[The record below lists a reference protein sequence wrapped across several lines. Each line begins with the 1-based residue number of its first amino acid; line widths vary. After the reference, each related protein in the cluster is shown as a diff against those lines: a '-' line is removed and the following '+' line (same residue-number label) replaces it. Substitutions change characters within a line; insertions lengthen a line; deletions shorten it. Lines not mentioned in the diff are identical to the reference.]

1 MQRKL
6 LQNFCFYLVWIAV
19 TFALF
24 VSIHHL
30 GSYCQKMMSRTFS
43 YQYRVY
49 YSVAIVVTFALL
61 AVLLLALAR
70 YGRAYVHT
78 VSAAWLEFI
87 LMALYGL
94 FFSILPWSDW
104 LLSLMPNAPQAL
116 VVLMLRLSYLFTWL
130 SQALGGLLLGWSLCF
145 LIVRL
150 HRLHH
155 DKLARPSAL
164 Q

>member
-24 VSIHHL
+24 VGLDKLSI
-30 GSYCQKMMSRTFS
+30 YCRDMMSRTFS

-94 FFSILPWSDW
+94 FLSVLSWGS
-104 LLSLMPNAPQAL
+104 LLLNLFPHAPQAFIAL
-116 VVLMLRLSYLFTWL
+116 ILRLSYLYSSL

>member
-1 MQRKL
+1 M
-6 LQNFCFYLVWIAV
+6 
-19 TFALF
+19 
-24 VSIHHL
+24 
-30 GSYCQKMMSRTFS
+30 
-43 YQYRVY
+43 
-49 YSVAIVVTFALL
+49 AIVVTFALL